1 MGYDLND
8 LHKWRPIGGGLRF
21 PRPEP
26 RNVRIEF
33 LSDEEVKI
41 FVRETAA
48 GEAKPHD
55 HFVGLVRGYEVIR
68 FAVRGPFEVHQGKG
82 GGALLWTPEVE
93 TAGAVEVPDA
103 VSFTRLITRKQRN
116 PELEL
121 MMHRMSQNMERRL
134 RQVTRDMELAN
145 NARRIEI
152 ERERAAAENAR
163 REEAERA
170 AIIEPSEE
178 DEGEGESAPPAK
190 AAKPKKAVK
199 SAADV

>member
-1 MGYDLND
+1 MGYDLAD

-33 LSDEEVKI
+33 LSDEDVKI
-41 FVRETAA
+41 FIRETVP
-48 GEAKPHD
+48 GEGKPHE
-55 HFVGLVRGYEVIR
+55 HFIGVFRGYEVIR

-82 GGALLWTPEVE
+82 GACVIWTPEIE
-93 TAGAVEVPDA
+93 TAGAVEIPEA

-121 MMHRMSQNMERRL
+121 IMQKMQVNMERRL
-134 RQVTRDMELAN
+134 RQVARDMGLAE
-145 NARRIEI
+145 NARRQEA
-152 ERERAAAENAR
+152 ERERAAAERAR

-170 AIIEPSEE
+170 QIIEPSGE
-178 DEGEGESAPPAK
+178 DEGEDEPAAPAK
-190 AAKPKKAVK
+190 KSKPKKQAE
-199 SAADV
+199 SA